1 MRRAIKGIYKGEP
14 VTEGA
19 GVKLRRVFG
28 YYEAPDFDPF
38 LMFDDFRSDRPEDF
52 QRGFPWHPHRGIET
66 ITYVIKGDVEHGDSM
81 GNTDVISS
89 GDVQWM
95 TAGSGIVHQEMPKGD
110 ANGSMHGFQLWANLP
125 AAEKMMVPRYRG
137 LTAAQIPQTTL
148 EDGTQIKVIAGQV
161 GDVHGP
167 MDDIVIQPK
176 YLDCSVPAETGFTH
190 SLPGEHTA
198 FIYVIE
204 GAGAVEGQAVTN
216 RDLVLFGPGDSLAVK
231 AGPEGIRFL
240 LISGHPLGEPIAW
253 RGPIVMNTKAEL
265 DLAFKEYHEGTFIK
279 HPVNQ
284 PL

>member
-1 MRRAIKGIYKGEP
+1 MPRAIKAIYKGEP

-52 QRGFPWHPHRGIET
+52 KRGFPWHPHRGIET

-81 GNTDVISS
+81 GNTGVISS

-110 ANGSMHGFQLWANLP
+110 SDGSMHGFQLWANLP
-125 AAEKMMVPRYRG
+125 AAEKMMAPRYRG

-148 EDGTQIKVIAGQV
+148 PDGSLIKVIAGHV
-161 GDVHGP
+161 EGVHGP
-167 MDDIVIQPK
+167 MDDIVIQPQ
-176 YLDCSVPAETGFTH
+176 YLDCIVPSGTGFTH
-190 SLPGEHTA
+190 ALPDDHTA

-204 GAGAVEGQAVTN
+204 GAGVVEGQAVVN
-216 RDLVLFGPGDSLAVK
+216 RDLILFGPGDSLAVE

-240 LISGHPLGEPIAW
+240 LISGRPLGEPIAW

-279 HPVNQ
+279 HPINQ
-284 PL
+284 PT